1 MTSIKPNMD
10 CENCWLIVNE
20 FDGDHACDECVADAK
35 IPYLSKPDGTNK
47 TEIARQIAEQRGWD
61 IYQVKM

>member
-1 MTSIKPNMD
+1 MTVVKPNMD

-20 FDGDHACDECVADAK
+20 LDGDYACDECVADAK
-35 IPYLSKPDGTNK
+35 QDNK
-47 TEIARQIAEQRGWD
+47 TEIVKQLAEQRGWD